1 MTTPGEGFNMPSTL
15 KPFLI
20 RDMPEGFESS
30 VAQPLRALIVEDS
43 AEDRELLLRYLRRSN
58 FKLVHHFADDAE
70 AMRKAIAEHTWDIVI
85 SDHNMPRF
93 GAHQALSIVKEFV
106 PAPPFIIVS
115 GTIGEEAAV
124 LAMHDGAA
132 DFVMKANLSRL
143 APAIRRAVDAAASN
157 RQALLAEQA
166 LRESEERFRT
176 LAQIAPVGIYRA
188 NVKGGWV
195 YVNESWCAL
204 TGRTA
209 AQALG
214 DGWMDAV
221 HPDDLAAVVDTN
233 RRAIAEN
240 KLFKLEYRYR
250 HVNGEVVWVLAQ
262 SQAQHDHQGK
272 IVGRIGSVTDIT
284 ERKRAEIELLE
295 SRQSLRELSS
305 HIQSLKEQER
315 AWIAREIH
323 DDIGGSITGL
333 KIDLAWLR
341 ERVIGDPVLREKVD
355 AMDGLLDSV
364 FAAGIR
370 IARALR
376 PSVLDYGIVAAIEW
390 QLNEFKKRLG
400 IDCSLEC
407 SSLDIDLDPEQAT
420 AVFRIFQEALTN
432 ISKHAQASK
441 VEVNLFADSE
451 QFSLEVRDNGK
462 GLAVDAKQKPGS
474 FGVIGM
480 RERAE
485 HLGGW
490 LDIKSE
496 LGKGLTVMLGIPRRP
511 GNEVRNS

>member
-1 MTTPGEGFNMPSTL
+1 MLSTSKAAL
-15 KPFLI
+15 NI
-20 RDMPEGFESS
+20 DMPEGSDSS
-30 VAQPLRALIVEDS
+30 PAQPLRALIVEDS
-43 AEDRELLLRYLRRSN
+43 EDDRELLLRYLRRNN
-58 FKLVHHFADDAE
+58 FNLVHQCVADAE
-70 AMRKAIAEHTWDIVI
+70 AMRKAIAEQTWDIVI
-85 SDHNMPRF
+85 SDHKIPRF
-93 GAHQALSIVKEFV
+93 GSRQALAIAKEFV
-106 PAPPFIIVS
+106 PSPPFIIVS

-132 DFVMKANLSRL
+132 DFVMKANLTRL
-143 APAIRRAVDAAASN
+143 APAIRRAVDAAARN
-157 RQALLAEQA
+157 KQALMAEQG

-176 LAQIAPVGIYRA
+176 LAQIAPVGIYRTSA
-188 NVKGGWV
+188 KGSWV
-195 YVNESWCAL
+195 YVNECWCSL

-209 AQALG
+209 DQALG

-221 HPDDLAAVVDTN
+221 HPDDLAVVVDTK

-240 KLFKLEYRYR
+240 RQFKLEHRYR
-250 HVNGEVVWVLAQ
+250 HTNGEVVWVLAQ
-262 SQAQHDHQGK
+262 SQAQYDQQGK
-272 IVGRIGSVTDIT
+272 IAGHIGSVTDIT

-323 DDIGGSITGL
+323 DDIGGSLSGL

-341 ERVIGDPVLREKVD
+341 ERVNGDAALRAKVD

-364 FAAGIR
+364 FAAGTR

-390 QLNEFKKRLG
+390 QLNEFKKRLE
-400 IDCSLEC
+400 IECSLEC
-407 SSLDIDLDPEQAT
+407 SSLDLDLDPEQAT

-462 GLAVDAKQKPGS
+462 GMSAEALQKPGS

-480 RERAE
+480 RERVE

-490 LDIKSE
+490 LDISSE
-496 LGKGLTVMLGIPRRP
+496 VGEGSTIMLGIPRRTDSK
-511 GNEVRNS
+511 VRTT

>member
-1 MTTPGEGFNMPSTL
+1 MDMLEGT
-15 KPFLI
+15 
-20 RDMPEGFESS
+20 ESS
-30 VAQPLRALIVEDS
+30 AAQPLRALIVEDS
-43 AEDRELLLRYLRRSN
+43 EDDRELLLRYLRRSN
-58 FKLVHHFADDAE
+58 FNLVHQCVDDAE

-93 GAHQALSIVKEFV
+93 GSHQALAIVKEFV
-106 PAPPFIIVS
+106 PTPPFIIVS

-124 LAMHDGAA
+124 LAMHEGAA
-132 DFVMKANLSRL
+132 DFVMKANLTRL
-143 APAIRRAVDAAASN
+143 APAIRRAVDAAATN
-157 RQALLAEQA
+157 KQALMAEQA

-176 LAQIAPVGIYRA
+176 LAQIAPVGIYRT
-188 NVKGGWV
+188 NVKGRWV
-195 YVNESWCAL
+195 YVNEGWCAL
-204 TGRTA
+204 TGRA
-209 AQALG
+209 ADQALG

-233 RRAIAEN
+233 RLAIAEN

-250 HVNGEVVWVLAQ
+250 DSNGEVVWVLAQ
-262 SQAQHDHQGK
+262 SQAQYDEQGK
-272 IVGRIGSVTDIT
+272 MVGHIGSVTDIT

-341 ERVIGDPVLREKVD
+341 ERVTADSAMREKVD
-355 AMDGLLDSV
+355 AMDRLLDSV
-364 FAAGIR
+364 FAAGTR

-390 QLNEFKKRLG
+390 QLNEFKKRLE
-400 IDCSLEC
+400 IDCSFEC
-407 SSLDIDLDPEQAT
+407 SSLDVDLDPEQAT

-462 GLAVDAKQKPGS
+462 GLPAEGSQKPGS

-496 LGKGLTVMLGIPRRP
+496 IGEGLTIMLGIPLRTD
-511 GNEVRNS
+511 NKVRNT

>member
-1 MTTPGEGFNMPSTL
+1 MSPIAVEEM
-15 KPFLI
+15 
-20 RDMPEGFESS
+20 MPEGSESS
-30 VAQPLRALIVEDS
+30 AAQLLRVLIVEDS
-43 AEDRELLLRYLRRSN
+43 EDDRELLLRYLRRNS
-58 FKLVHHFADDAE
+58 FDLIHQSVDDAE
-70 AMRKAIAEHTWDIVI
+70 GMRGALAEQPWDIVI

-93 GAHQALSIVKEFV
+93 SSQQALALVKEV
-106 PAPPFIIVS
+106 TPSPPFIIVS

-124 LAMHDGAA
+124 QAMHDGAA
-132 DFVMKANLSRL
+132 DFVMKGNLARL
-143 APAIRRAVDAAASN
+143 APAIRRALAGAAAN
-157 RQALLAEQA
+157 KQARAAELA

-176 LAQIAPVGIYRA
+176 LAQVAPVGIYRTDA
-188 NVKGGWV
+188 KSRWV
-195 YVNESWCAL
+195 YVNECWCSM
-204 TGRTA
+204 TGLA
-209 AQALG
+209 PEQVLG

-221 HPDDLAAVVDTN
+221 HPDDLAAVVDTM
-233 RRAIAEN
+233 RRAIAE
-240 KLFKLEYRYR
+240 KKPFKLEYRYR
-250 HVNGEVVWVLAQ
+250 RPDGEVVWVLGQA
-262 SQAQHDHQGK
+262 QAQHDEKGK
-272 IVGRIGSVTDIT
+272 VLGHIGSVTDIT
-284 ERKRAEIELLE
+284 ERKRAELEVLE
-295 SRQSLRELSS
+295 SRQRLRELSS

-341 ERVIGDPVLREKVD
+341 EHLGHDRALLDKID
-355 AMDGLLDSV
+355 AMDRLLDSV
-364 FAAGIR
+364 FAAGTR

-400 IDCSLEC
+400 VECTFEC
-407 SSLDIDLDPEQAT
+407 SNMEIDLDPEQAT

-441 VEVNLFADSE
+441 VEVNLFADPK
-451 QFSLEVRDNGK
+451 QLTLEIRDNGK
-462 GLAVDAKQKPGS
+462 GLSQGALHKAGS

-490 LDIKSE
+490 LDISSE
-496 LGKGLTVMLGIPRRP
+496 PGKGVTLMLGVPRP
-511 GNEVRNS
+511 TNAKVKTV